1 MSKAETFADMSK
13 RWRGQYTAFG
23 CHDSCCHGE
32 CADELDA
39 QVAKLRA
46 LAEEWKRAEPVAPK
60 NIANTY
66 RWCAERLLELL
77 GEVRP

>member
-1 MSKAETFADMSK
+1 MSDKEETFADMSK

-46 LAEEWKRAEPVAPK
+46 LAEKWKKSSTFSAE
-60 NIANTY
+60 N
-66 RWCAERLLELL
+66 CLFELL
-77 GEVRP
+77 ALIGEV